1 LISGYFTLA
10 FADAAGVIPTTKPIA
25 FDASALE
32 IKIALENVIT
42 VGSVDVSRARNGF
55 GYSWRVTFN
64 TNLGPVNSMIAV
76 GTELTGPQTSI
87 SVTKSTV
94 GALPSGYGSQIITDL
109 TLCLRVKLDL

>member
-1 LISGYFTLA
+1 MQ
-10 FADAAGVIPTTKPIA
+10 VNP
-25 FDASALE
+25 ASALE

-64 TNLGPVNSMIAV
+64 TNLGAVNSMIAV

-87 SVTKSTV
+87 
-94 GALPSGYGSQIITDL
+94 P
-109 TLCLRVKLDL
+109 